1 MHLLRITVET
11 TCCLPSEDIKLIKNS
26 IRRAFANIF
35 RSIFQ
40 ESFMGALAFDI
51 YIILNLFSI
60 WMVIEDLY
68 LHLIYWMMIMSRRSS
83 DKWLTHLML
92 SLCWHWEKYP
102 ECPNLLCIKY
112 ISIYFFLFCIGWH
125 CKILTLIWIIL
136 FVAEISWLMLW

>member
-11 TCCLPSEDIKLIKNS
+11 ICCLPSEDIKLIKNS
-26 IRRAFANIF
+26 IRRTFANSF
-35 RSIFQ
+35 LSIFQ

-51 YIILNLFSI
+51 YVILDLVSI

-68 LHLIYWMMIMSRRSS
+68 PHLIYWMMILSRRSS

-102 ECPNLLCIKY
+102 EYSNLLCIEF
-112 ISIYFFLFCIGWH
+112 ISIYFFCLGWH
-125 CKILTLIWIIL
+125 CKILTLICIL